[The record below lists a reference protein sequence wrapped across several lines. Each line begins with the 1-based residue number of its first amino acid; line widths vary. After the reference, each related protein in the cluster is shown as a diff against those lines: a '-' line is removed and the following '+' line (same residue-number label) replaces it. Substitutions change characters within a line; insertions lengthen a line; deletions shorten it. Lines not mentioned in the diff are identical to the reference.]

1 MQADISYVYF
11 DSMAMLMRYKAVN
24 KILIIQDNLQPAHN
38 RHIIGNRHYPILHYL
53 SPKNIIHRV
62 LTSTSGMQSQHCT
75 MLPLL
80 LYSHSRKKRIRKN
93 RELGGFCF

>member
-1 MQADISYVYF
+1 MQAEISYVYF

-62 LTSTSGMQSQHCT
+62 LTSTSGM
-75 MLPLL
+75 PA
-80 LYSHSRKKRIRKN
+80 LYSIIRKN

>member
-62 LTSTSGMQSQHCT
+62 LTSTSGM
-75 MLPLL
+75 PLL